1 MIWGSS
7 MEEKE
12 EIHYCV
18 ADQETPIL
26 YFQTADHIVGVYHGG
41 KEEGACILGKMVSP
55 SLTLDHLCPG
65 AGIQYTGDHGL
76 DENCESWIRDTVD
89 EYRSYATAIPYDM
102 DFRKNGL
109 DHLGLVGNE
118 KIDDAIR
125 IWQKDQTDANRSSV
139 LEVVVEQAVHGGKL
153 IYPCESLNAWTDREA
168 LENSCSIYTAETT
181 GDKKRLLEIYTGPDR
196 ARKEEEGPLCTADL
210 TSAVRILG
218 TSDVID
224 GVVLN
229 SRDSKFYLS
238 KDDLNFLYGHTMHWA
253 LSCTVLPDRAQV
265 EIPWDV
271 PRERINAIWDYLDWH
286 NKYIRTPDKVADIY
300 LGEIGQFERNVLLF
314 EIEPL
319 DGVAFTDADLLE
331 VRSHLLRH
339 VFYGLTDQFDLKFH
353 VLKPGERPVS
363 PVRLTKR
370 HTSELHG
377 TITLKTLYKNE
388 NVLGGEEAFWQYRDQ
403 FDEVIRRILSD
414 HAYGKA
420 TEIGNY
426 HMLMIAVHGDKV
438 LSRYG
443 KLFDTL
449 LLQEM
454 LKNSMLVD
462 GTM

>member
-1 MIWGSS
+1 

-118 KIDDAIR
+118 KIDAAIR
-125 IWQKDQTDANRSSV
+125 IWQKDRTDANRSSV

-253 LSCTVLPDRAQV
+253 LACTVLPDKAQV

-271 PRERINAIWDYLDWH
+271 PGERINAIWDYLDW
-286 NKYIRTPDKVADIY
+286 NNEYIETPDKIADVY
-300 LGEIGQFERNVLLF
+300 LGEIAQYDRNVLLF
-314 EIEPL
+314 EIVPA
-319 DGVAFTDADLLE
+319 DGIEFTEEDLLIF
-331 VRSHLLRH
+331 RGNILRH
-339 VFYGLTDQFDLKFH
+339 VFYGLTDQFDLKFL
-353 VLKPGERPVS
+353 VLKPSEKPVS

-370 HTSELHG
+370 RTRQLHG
-377 TITLKTLYKNE
+377 TITLKTLHDNTE
-388 NVLGGEEAFWQYRDQ
+388 LMDCQEAFFQYREQ
-403 FDEVIRRILSD
+403 FDEVIRRIISD
-414 HAYGKA
+414 EADGTEYELTEYSIMMRYVENDQVISVYGD
-420 TEIGNY
+420 
-426 HMLMIAVHGDKV
+426 H
-438 LSRYG
+438 
-443 KLFDTL
+443 FDTPSL
-449 LLQEM
+449 MDM
-454 LKNSMLVD
+454 LKHSMLVD
-462 GTM
+462 GTKD